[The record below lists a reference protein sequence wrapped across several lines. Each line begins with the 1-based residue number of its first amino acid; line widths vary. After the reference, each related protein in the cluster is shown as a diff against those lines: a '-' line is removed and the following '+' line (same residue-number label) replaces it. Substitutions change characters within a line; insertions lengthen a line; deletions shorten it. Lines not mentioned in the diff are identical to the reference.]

1 MHEVGIYSAY
11 YKFVF
16 VYLTIKGAIVMSLFS
31 RLSLWYRKD
40 FARFQ
45 AITRKVTWLAV
56 IAFIVT
62 AVPGLIW
69 GREIVT
75 LVFGAKYVVSDYNWI
90 LVPLCLSVAFTY
102 LNLLNPTMLLVASMN
117 RIFLGITSAGALVN
131 ILLNLLLIP
140 SFSYTGS
147 AIATCCSEFLML
159 CLAKYFANTLVLGGK
174 GDV

>member
-1 MHEVGIYSAY
+1 
-11 YKFVF
+11 
-16 VYLTIKGAIVMSLFS
+16 MSLFS
-31 RLSLWYRKD
+31 RLSLWYRQD
-40 FARFQ
+40 FDRFRS
-45 AITRKVTWLAV
+45 ITRKVTWLAV

-102 LNLLNPTMLLVASMN
+102 LNLLNPTMLLVSSMN
-117 RIFLGITSAGALVN
+117 RMFLGITSAGALVN

-159 CLAKYFANTLVLGGK
+159 CLAKYFVSTLILGGK